1 MSIVRRLR
9 FFAVIFTIVV
19 GEEVCCAQEGGLFGP
34 MPSNQVLSMKL
45 ARELD
50 LKGVSVPLGLPN
62 EEVRIGFARLR
73 VVSKQVGKM
82 RIGVFPELE
91 VTGMS
96 WEVQGAVSASDWC
109 ALVRSF
115 FEREPLIRQSRYQG
129 FSLVFDS
136 MKNFRMKA
144 KEARFEEHE
153 SVLQI
158 EKPVLEIGGDCFH
171 FSRGELSLK
180 GWQAGKLVIVDE
192 VGHRLGLQIPTGI
205 PPARF
210 IRKQQKHHDIKNE

>member
-1 MSIVRRLR
+1 MSFVHRLGIL
-9 FFAVIFTIVV
+9 AVIFTIVV
-19 GEEVCCAQEGGLFGP
+19 GGEDCCAQEGGLFGP

-62 EEVRIGFARLR
+62 EGVRIGFARLR

-115 FEREPLIRQSRYQG
+115 FEREPLIRQSRYKG

-153 SVLQI
+153 SVLKI
-158 EKPVLEIGGDCFH
+158 DKPVLEIGGDCFP
-171 FSRGELSLK
+171 FSRGELLLE
-180 GWQAGKLVIVDE
+180 GGQAGKLVIVDE
-192 VGHRLGLQIPTGI
+192 IGYRLGLQIPTSI
-205 PPARF
+205 PSARF
-210 IRKQQKHHDIKNE
+210 IRKQKKHHDKEDE